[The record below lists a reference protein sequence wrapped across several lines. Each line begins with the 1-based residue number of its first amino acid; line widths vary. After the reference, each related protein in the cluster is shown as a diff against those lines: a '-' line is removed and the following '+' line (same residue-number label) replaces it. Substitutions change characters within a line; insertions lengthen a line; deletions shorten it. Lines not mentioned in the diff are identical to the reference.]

1 MLGSP
6 RNHEGS
12 TVIISLLQTSNL
24 VARLA
29 LEAAAL
35 LALAYWGLH
44 LDRHTA
50 VRIGAGIAAPLT
62 AAVTWAL
69 FASPNTS
76 IAVAEPLKVTIQLM
90 VFAMATGALAHT
102 DKPRLAAAFAA
113 LAVANT
119 ALLALWGQ

>member
-1 MLGSP
+1 
-6 RNHEGS
+6 
-12 TVIISLLQTSNL
+12 VIISLLQTSNL

-50 VRIGAGIAAPLT
+50 VQIGAGIAAPLT

-69 FASPNTS
+69 FASPNTW
-76 IAVAEPLKVTIQLM
+76 IAVAEPLKVIIQLM
-90 VFAMATGALAHT
+90 VFALATGALGHA

-119 ALLALWGQ
+119 ALIALWGQ